1 METAHRPACIEDRF
15 RALAD
20 AVAADD
26 LDRAISLGL
35 LEFEAPV
42 DVCATCG
49 SRIAGIEIVR
59 DERLRALAARERH
72 RARQARLAHR
82 AEARA
87 RKREN
92 AASQPSIISPSLP
105 TGAAA
110 ALARAKARVAA
121 KRPPE

>member
-1 METAHRPACIEDRF
+1 MKTTHCPACIDDRF

-35 LEFEAPV
+35 LDFEAPV

-49 SRIAGIEIVR
+49 PRVAGIEIVR

-72 RARQARLAHR
+72 RARQTRLAHR
-82 AEARA
+82 AESRA
-87 RKREN
+87 RKRAN
-92 AASQPSIISPSLP
+92 AALQPSIIAPSLP
-105 TGAAA
+105 AGAAA
-110 ALARAKARVAA
+110 ALARAKARVAS
-121 KRPPE
+121 KRPRE